1 MTRICCDLRRPE
13 MRFEGHAGAGA
24 PGQDPVCAAVSILMY
39 TLLAA
44 LPAEGT
50 RRELADG
57 RCRVQGGDPAVYR
70 VVAAGLRLL
79 AEAYP
84 ENVVMEEET

>member
-1 MTRICCDLRRPE
+1 MTRIRCDLRAPE
-13 MRFEGHAGAGA
+13 MRFEGHAGAGE
-24 PGQDPVCAAVSILMY
+24 PGRDPVCAALSMLMY

-50 RRELADG
+50 KRELAEG
-57 RCRVQGGDPAVYR
+57 FCRVRGGDPAAYR